1 MALKLRHSP
10 EFDLISRY
18 FSRHQSGDLD
28 LSIGD
33 DAAVFTAPIGYSLVF
48 SMDTQVEGRH
58 FPSGFPAD
66 KVATRALGAALSD
79 LAAMGAKPHHF
90 TLALTLPNLDEDWLA
105 GFSKGLFGLADRF
118 DIKLVGGDT
127 TKGPLA
133 ITIQVHG
140 LVEQGAYIARSGA
153 REGDGIY
160 VSGELGDAAAG
171 LRFALEQRCFVSL
184 DPHEQ
189 YLYNAFAEPIPEIDL
204 GLKLVGTASAGMDIS
219 DGLLADLEQLARA
232 SELVCEI
239 DLDLIPLSD
248 ALYQVMGQSDALDAA
263 LSGGDDYKLL
273 LTVPPS
279 RELLVKDLGL
289 IKIGRMKGCSNAGSE
304 EPNRVMLLKNGV
316 RQTPPELKGFDHFG

>member
-1 MALKLRHSP
+1 MALKFRHSP

-18 FSRHQSGDLD
+18 FSRHQSADLD

-33 DAAVFTAPIGYSLVF
+33 DAAVFTPPKGHSLVF
-48 SMDTQVEGRH
+48 SVDTQVEGRH
-58 FPSGFPAD
+58 FPLGFPAD

-79 LAAMGAKPHHF
+79 LAAMGARPHHF
-90 TLALTLPNLDEDWLA
+90 TLALTLPHLDEDWLA

-127 TKGPLA
+127 TKGPLS

-140 LVEQGAYIARSGA
+140 LVEQGVYTARSGA
-153 REGDGIY
+153 REGDGVY
-160 VSGELGDAAAG
+160 VSGALGDAAAG
-171 LRFALEQRCFVSL
+171 LRFALEQRCLDGL
-184 DPHEQ
+184 DPDEQ
-189 YLYNAFAEPIPEIDL
+189 YLYKAFAEPLPEIDL

-248 ALYQVMGQSDALDAA
+248 ALCRVVGASGALDAA

-273 LTVPPS
+273 LTVPTN
-279 RELLVKDLGL
+279 RESLVQDLGL
-289 IKIGRMKGCSNAGSE
+289 FKIGRMKGCSVEGSAE
-304 EPNRVMLLKNGV
+304 SSRVMLLKRGV
-316 RQTPPELKGFDHFG
+316 HQKTPELKGFDHFG